1 MPSIYCFY
9 SFSQD
14 YIKTE
19 RLLKHILNIKLRS
32 AVLTTKVETLLVLAE
47 TLWPTSTENAE
58 NQGKIIK
65 LEVAYTLLQVQ
76 KVG

>member
-1 MPSIYCFY
+1 MPSNYCFY

-47 TLWPTSTENAE
+47 TLWPTSTENAD
-58 NQGKIIK
+58 NQGKLIK
-65 LEVAYTLLQVQ
+65 LEVAYTWLQVE

>member
-47 TLWPTSTENAE
+47 TLWPTSPENAE

-65 LEVAYTLLQVQ
+65 LEVAYTWLQVE

>member
-1 MPSIYCFY
+1 MPSIYCLY

-58 NQGKIIK
+58 NQGKLIK
-65 LEVAYTLLQVQ
+65 LEVAYTWLQVE

>member
-47 TLWPTSTENAE
+47 TLWPTSTENAD
-58 NQGKIIK
+58 NQGKLIK
-65 LEVAYTLLQVQ
+65 LEVAYIWFQVE

>member
-58 NQGKIIK
+58 NQGKLIK
-65 LEVAYTLLQVQ
+65 LEVAYTWLQVE

>member
-1 MPSIYCFY
+1 MPSIYWFY
-9 SFSQD
+9 SFPQD

-65 LEVAYTLLQVQ
+65 LEVAYTWLQVE

>member
-65 LEVAYTLLQVQ
+65 LEVAYTWLQVE

>member
-47 TLWPTSTENAE
+47 TLWPTSTENAD
-58 NQGKIIK
+58 NQGKLIK
-65 LEVAYTLLQVQ
+65 LEVAYTWLQVE

>member
-9 SFSQD
+9 SISQD

-65 LEVAYTLLQVQ
+65 LEVAYTWLQVE